1 MQEIIP
7 QLFAR
12 LSSHPEKIV
21 RELLESILL
30 KLGKLSPCSIVYPTL
45 VDINACEG
53 EPSEEL
59 QHISDFLVFYLRTLP
74 YQTFVIYFSNDFI
87 FMSLHLSV
95 FHRLSCIP
103 I

>member
-30 KLGKLSPCSIVYPTL
+30 KLGKLSPCSIAYPTL
-45 VDINACEG
+45 VDISACEG

-59 QHISDFLVFYLRTLP
+59 QRISDFMVFYLT
-74 YQTFVIYFSNDFI
+74 YQTMVICF
-87 FMSLHLSV
+87 
-95 FHRLSCIP
+95 RL
-103 I
+103 

>member
-59 QHISDFLVFYLRTLP
+59 QHISDFLVSYLTLL
-74 YQTFVIYFSNDFI
+74 YQTMIIYFRLCCH
-87 FMSLHLSV
+87 FMFLNLSV
-95 FHRLSCIP
+95 FHRLSYSP

>member
-1 MQEIIP
+1 MIIICFENMQEIIP

-45 VDINACEG
+45 VDISACEG

-59 QHISDFLVFYLRTLP
+59 QRISDFMVFYLT
-74 YQTFVIYFSNDFI
+74 YQTMVICF
-87 FMSLHLSV
+87 
-95 FHRLSCIP
+95 RL
-103 I
+103 